1 VTRVW
6 LVVRSVAVWTI
17 GLVHFAVGCSLFAI
31 GTFFIDPVRYDGAM
45 RAFSRNIF
53 RLAGVGFRVERAAGF
68 DATRTSLFVANHIDL
83 LDAFI
88 IYASVPQLVRGI
100 ELESHFRIPF
110 YGWLMKALGN
120 VGVPP
125 FDSAQDRPFDSARGR
140 PFDSAQDRGGDRDS
154 YRRLVADTKR
164 SLDRGISLAVFPE
177 GTRTRTGL
185 VGPFHVGFFRLAIR
199 LGCPIVPVSIVG
211 AYEFSRK
218 GSWLMR
224 PSTIVVQLHDTI
236 ETRGLT
242 RADAEALMAR
252 TRRIVSDPVD
262 QSRQRVPLPA

>member
-17 GLVHFAVGCSLFAI
+17 GLAHFAVGCSLFAI

-68 DATRTSLFVANHIDL
+68 DAMRTSLFVANHIDL

-120 VGVPP
+120 VGVPR
-125 FDSAQDRPFDSARGR
+125 DDRP
-140 PFDSAQDRGGDRDS
+140 DS

-164 SLDRGISLAVFPE
+164 SLDRGISLAIFPE

-224 PSTIVVQLHDTI
+224 PSTIVVHLHDTI

-242 RADAEALMAR
+242 RADAEALMTR

>member
-1 VTRVW
+1 VTRAW

-31 GTFFIDPVRYDGAM
+31 GTFFVDPVRYDGAM
-45 RAFSRNIF
+45 RAFSRTIF
-53 RLAGVGFRVERAAGF
+53 RLAGVGFRVERSAGF

-120 VGVPP
+120 VGVPS
-125 FDSAQDRPFDSARGR
+125 FDSAQG
-140 PFDSAQDRGGDRDS
+140 RGGDRDS
-154 YRRLVADTKR
+154 YRRLVADIR
-164 SLDRGISLAVFPE
+164 RGLDRGISLAVFPE
-177 GTRTRTGL
+177 GTRTRTGR

-224 PSTIVVQLHDTI
+224 PSTIVVHLHDTI

-242 RADAEALMAR
+242 RADAEALMTR

>member
-1 VTRVW
+1 VNRAW
-6 LVVRSVAVWTI
+6 LVVRSIVVWTI
-17 GLVHFAVGCSLFAI
+17 GLAHFAVGCSLFAI
-31 GTFFIDPVRYDGAM
+31 GTCLVDPVRYDRAM

-68 DATRTSLFVANHIDL
+68 DGKRTSLFVANHIDL

-120 VGVPP
+120 VGVPG
-125 FDSAQDRPFDSARGR
+125 DDRP
-140 PFDSAQDRGGDRDS
+140 DS
-154 YRRLVADTKR
+154 YRRLAADTKR

-177 GTRTRTGL
+177 GTRTRTGR

-224 PSTIVVQLHDTI
+224 PSTIVVHLHDTI
-236 ETRGLT
+236 ETSGLT
-242 RADAEALMAR
+242 RADAEALMTR
-252 TRRIVSDPVD
+252 TRRIVSGPVD
-262 QSRQRVPLPA
+262 QSQRVPLPA

>member
-1 VTRVW
+1 VNRAW
-6 LVVRSVAVWTI
+6 LVVRSVTVWTI

-31 GTFFIDPVRYDGAM
+31 GTFFTDPQRYDGAM
-45 RAFSRNIF
+45 RKFSRNIF

-110 YGWLMKALGN
+110 YGWVMKALGN
-120 VGVPP
+120 VGVPR
-125 FDSAQDRPFDSARGR
+125 DDRP
-140 PFDSAQDRGGDRDS
+140 DS

-164 SLDRGISLAVFPE
+164 LLDRGISLAVFPE

-185 VGPFHVGFFRLAIR
+185 VGSFHVGFFRLAIR

-224 PSTIVVQLHDTI
+224 PSTIVVHLHDTI
-236 ETRGLT
+236 ETSGLT
-242 RADAEALMAR
+242 RADAEALMTR
-252 TRRIVSDPVD
+252 TRRIVSGPVD
-262 QSRQRVPLPA
+262 RSRQRVPLPA